1 LLLGVSRYT
10 ASREFEDPRNAK
22 GPSEGD
28 SRRASGVERATGI
41 EPATFSL
48 GIGHNTLAF
57 PWEEGGVGP
66 MLGVTGSAGGAQE
79 ALVTLARGVLAAVD
93 EGRPPGDL
101 VRALALATLATIPP
115 GASLWLRAAEL
126 LEAHPQR
133 LRRAVLLAG
142 EVIEAVCGSPE
153 GAPDATRGDGG

>member
-1 LLLGVSRYT
+1 MLG
-10 ASREFEDPRNAK
+10 
-22 GPSEGD
+22 
-28 SRRASGVERATGI
+28 ATG
-41 EPATFSL
+41 SK
-48 GIGHNTLAF
+48 
-57 PWEEGGVGP
+57 
-66 MLGVTGSAGGAQE
+66 GAALE
-79 ALVTLARGVLAAVD
+79 ALARLAREVLEAVD

-101 VRALALATLATIPP
+101 VRALALATLATLPP

-153 GAPDATRGDGG
+153 AAPDATHGDGG